1 MEQNT
6 DLKKL
11 VKIVVVNTCSTCK
24 VVLLV
29 LRVVDA
35 ILIDVKIS
43 VRDLKKLIK
52 EVAMS
57 PAVFQTEPVQNVDSN
72 KNLVDAISGFSE
84 KLRSTMQKNL
94 VLSFRDKFDSETR
107 NFDDVT
113 FKHIQNVVDKV
124 VKQTED
130 DLRSLVSN
138 AISISLKKG
147 SVD

>member
-1 MEQNT
+1 
-6 DLKKL
+6 
-11 VKIVVVNTCSTCK
+11 VASVS
-24 VVLLV
+24 
-29 LRVVDA
+29 VDA

>member
-1 MEQNT
+1 M
-6 DLKKL
+6 
-11 VKIVVVNTCSTCK
+11 
-24 VVLLV
+24 
-29 LRVVDA
+29 LRVASVSVDA

>member
-1 MEQNT
+1 
-6 DLKKL
+6 
-11 VKIVVVNTCSTCK
+11 
-24 VVLLV
+24 V
-29 LRVVDA
+29 LRVASVSVDA

>member
-1 MEQNT
+1 MAS
-6 DLKKL
+6 
-11 VKIVVVNTCSTCK
+11 VS
-24 VVLLV
+24 
-29 LRVVDA
+29 VDA